1 MTLFLDRDGVI
12 NHRIVDGYVT
22 NYSQFVFNDGSLAAL
37 ALLAQHFYPIVVVTN
52 QQGIGKGLMTQ
63 TNLQQL
69 HTQMIQAVAAAGGR
83 IDAVYYC
90 PHLANANCTCRKPAI
105 GMALQAQQQ
114 FSNIVLA
121 DSIMVGD
128 SVSDLLFGRA
138 AGTKTV
144 FVTNNNDQTLPPH
157 FNVLW
162 ADEIVPNLMA
172 FANQYGG

>member
-12 NHRIVDGYVT
+12 NHRIDGYVS
-22 NYSQFVFNDGSLAAL
+22 NYSQFVFNDGALAAL
-37 ALLAQHFYPIVVVTN
+37 ALLAPHFYPIVVVTN
-52 QQGIGKGLMTQ
+52 QQGVGKGLMTE
-63 TNLQQL
+63 TDLQQL

-138 AGTKTV
+138 AGSKTV
-144 FVTNNNDQTLPPH
+144 FVTNNNNQTLPQD